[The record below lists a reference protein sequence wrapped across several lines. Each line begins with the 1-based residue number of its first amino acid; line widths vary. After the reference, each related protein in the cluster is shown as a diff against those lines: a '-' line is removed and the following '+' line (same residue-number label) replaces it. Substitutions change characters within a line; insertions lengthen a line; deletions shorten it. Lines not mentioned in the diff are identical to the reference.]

1 MTSEISTHCA
11 LRNHKFEMSPS
22 KYTNVTMDWR
32 LNHLGRLDSPAAR
45 MFNRLEAAWFKT
57 PFYAKNY
64 VMCDQLGRNSIKIWE
79 SVRWG

>member
-1 MTSEISTHCA
+1 MEIP
-11 LRNHKFEMSPS
+11 PS

-57 PFYAKNY
+57 PFYARNY
-64 VMCDQLGRNSIKIWE
+64 VMCDQLGRNSTDI
-79 SVRWG
+79 